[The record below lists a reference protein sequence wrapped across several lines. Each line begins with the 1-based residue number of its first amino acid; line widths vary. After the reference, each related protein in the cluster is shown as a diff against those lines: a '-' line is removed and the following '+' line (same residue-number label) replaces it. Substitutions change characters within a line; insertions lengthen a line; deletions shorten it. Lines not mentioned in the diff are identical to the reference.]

1 MRNAPAGTQTKTAM
15 ALRYTPPAQLRPKAK
30 KYIKEVVRVLNQRE
44 TLDSIDVGA
53 LDMLAISYNT
63 YVRANEELLNQPL
76 TIETSQGTSKNPLLG
91 IAKDALNQSVL
102 IMKEFGLTAKSRSNL
117 KSAQEEEE
125 ESELEKFVKARQKR

>member
-1 MRNAPAGTQTKTAM
+1 MENAPAGAQTKTAM